1 MFDELNDEESNWL
14 NAWQSHFEPAESDP
28 VAESDDAIPDFLD
41 GPQTTGREIVY
52 KRGLPLNLQ
61 PMIKSFLSF
70 PSRGPGVQQAALEY
84 VVLFVYG
91 HRNVKKY
98 PVDERT
104 LTRAQKRMY
113 QYIKQKLQNPV
124 RRQRIFNFINQRN
137 ITKRL
142 IGYFVVH
149 YALLEQK
156 LGYYLDMRTYPYK
169 ILGEYNKPH
178 QPKILRLME
187 KHSNIVWINLYQEY
201 KSSKNNT
208 GGGNCHA
215 PYRRKVT
222 VRGKDNMN
230 YSLCELSFYIWLD
243 SIGGFEVFYDF
254 EKDVRL
260 KKAKYDQAKRAL
272 EIQPATN
279 QPKKR
284 KIMLR
289 KTDGRNFKARLLKYK
304 PPPDFVIQVPSVTK
318 IKP

>member
-1 MFDELNDEESNWL
+1 MFDELNDDETDWL
-14 NAWQSHFEPAESDP
+14 NALQNHFAPIEPVTESDNL
-28 VAESDDAIPDFLD
+28 IPDFLD
-41 GPQTTGREIVY
+41 DAQTAGREIVY

-61 PMIKSFLSF
+61 PSIRSFLSF
-70 PSRGPGVQQAALEY
+70 PTCAPGVQQAMLEY
-84 VVLFVYG
+84 LVLAVYG
-91 HRNVKKY
+91 QRNVKKY

-113 QYIKQKLQNPV
+113 HYIKQKLQNPE
-124 RRQRIFNFINQRN
+124 RRQRIFNFINNRS

-156 LGYYLDMRTYPYK
+156 LGYYLDMRKYPYK
-169 ILGEYNKPH
+169 ILGEYNKSH
-178 QPKILRLME
+178 QPEILKLME
-187 KHSNIVWINLYQEY
+187 TDSNIVWINLYREY
-201 KSSKNNT
+201 KSSKNNM

-222 VRGKDNMN
+222 VRGKDDLN

-243 SIGGFEVFYDF
+243 SIGGFEVFYHF

-260 KKAKYDQAKRAL
+260 KKSKYDQAKRAL
-272 EIQPATN
+272 ESRPTEN

-289 KTDGRNFKARLLKYK
+289 KTDGRNFQAQVLKYK
-304 PPPDFVIQVPSVTK
+304 PPPDFVIPVCSNVTSQK
-318 IKP
+318 